1 MPLLVDGE
9 VEIDPA
15 AIDVACL
22 SGDAW
27 PGLIAPFMRTTVAAP
42 NLQWLHSFSA
52 GVDHPVFASF
62 VRRGVALTNSP
73 GASARPIA
81 HSVIMLLLAL
91 SRDLPG
97 WVRAQDGRR
106 WEQHFFDDIDG
117 TTLGVVG
124 MGTIGQEIGR
134 AAQALGIE
142 VIGCRRTP
150 RPDDPWPTFASVRE
164 VAPRVDWLV
173 LAAPHTPQ
181 TRHMIDASV
190 LASMRPTARLINVGR
205 GELVD
210 DDALVHALRAGVIAG
225 AALDV
230 FATEPLPPE
239 HPLWSM
245 PNVIVTPHSTG
256 RSSGSDRRALAIF
269 LDNLARFEAGKPLAH
284 QVADL

>member
-1 MPLLVDGE
+1 
-9 VEIDPA
+9 
-15 AIDVACL
+15 VACL

-27 PGLIAPFMRTTVAAP
+27 PGSIAPFMRTTVAAA
-42 NLQWLHSFSA
+42 NLRWLHSFSA

-117 TTLGVVG
+117 TVLGVVG
-124 MGTIGQEIGR
+124 MGSIGQEIGR

-150 RPDDPWPTFASVRE
+150 RPDDPWPTFASVSE

-181 TRHMIDASV
+181 TYHMIDASV
-190 LASMRPTARLINVGR
+190 LASMRPTARLINVAR

-210 DDALVHALRAGVIAG
+210 EDALASALGNGVIAG

-256 RSSGSDRRALAIF
+256 RSSGSDRRAMAIF
-269 LDNLARFEAGKPLAH
+269 LDNLGRFVAGEPLVH
-284 QVADL
+284 QVTDL